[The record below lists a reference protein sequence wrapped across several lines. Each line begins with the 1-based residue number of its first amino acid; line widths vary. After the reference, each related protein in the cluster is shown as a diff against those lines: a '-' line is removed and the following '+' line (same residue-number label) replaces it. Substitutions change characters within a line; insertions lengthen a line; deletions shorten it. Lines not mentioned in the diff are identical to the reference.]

1 MSTPP
6 PAGPTPSPEMTAAAL
21 PPLAGP
27 SSPASSAGGSV
38 KDEQQMRDS
47 SPAPAT
53 GVKKDESD
61 AEGEDAADLF
71 GDDDDEDDADA
82 KPDDDTK
89 MAADGRE
96 GSAQASQSV
105 PERHAK
111 AASWSADAE
120 SSLCCLPA
128 PRNGGEEDEPMFSD
142 NDSITSSVRERRA
155 KLEYAEDGSDD
166 GSVGRAPVDQER
178 FSAQLGAMTWEAHEG
193 TDGKVSRY

>member
-1 MSTPP
+1 
-6 PAGPTPSPEMTAAAL
+6 
-21 PPLAGP
+21 
-27 SSPASSAGGSV
+27 
-38 KDEQQMRDS
+38 MRDS
-47 SPAPAT
+47 SPVLTT

-61 AEGEDAADLF
+61 AGGEDAADLF
-71 GDDDDEDDADA
+71 GDDDDGDDADA

-120 SSLCCLPA
+120 SSLCCLSAPLCCLSA

-166 GSVGRAPVDQER
+166 GSVGRAPVDQEKY
-178 FSAQLGAMTWEAHEG
+178 SAQLGAMTWEAHEG
-193 TDGKVSRY
+193 TDGKVSCY